1 MLRERSIRNDNLD
14 RIREYQE
21 HDIPMLK
28 ENLAMLV
35 NEREEMEQSLLKQT
49 SEEFD
54 RIKES
59 LDEEVNSRLTINLD
73 KSKGTR
79 RRRDR

>member
-79 RRRDR
+79 RR